1 MKKLVMYSDQIENRT
16 KEVDDWVLKLI
27 DKENPKV
34 GYIPSC
40 SDLTRKYFNQKVE
53 HYESMGINDLLYFDL
68 DEEYDETKIN
78 ELLSCDAIHLSGGNT
93 FYFLQLLKRRNFLDI
108 IRNYVFEG
116 GVLIG
121 ISAGS
126 IMMSE
131 TIDAAI
137 FGDEDN
143 VRDEN
148 KEALGLVDF
157 EFMPHWERDQEYL
170 QDLLDYSRKSNK
182 VIYACNDG
190 DGIIINGDKIEFI
203 GDVQK
208 IYDGKISRI

>member
-93 FYFLQLLKRRNFLDI
+93 FYFLQLLKKRNFLDI
-108 IRNYVFEG
+108 IRNYVLEG

-131 TIDAAI
+131 TIDAAA